1 MALLAGM
8 GRHFMWNE
16 SHVRFTYLPLY
27 YGDNGCMGGGY
38 WLLCMYWLWKI
49 IL

>member
-8 GRHFMWNE
+8 KCQFTWNE
-16 SHVRFTYLPLY
+16 SHVRFTCLSLY

-38 WLLCMYWLWKI
+38 WLF
-49 IL
+49 